1 MKKLFIILFLLLVS
15 TIPTYFHSGVA
26 CEPTETK
33 STEPTWEDGWKDFIP
48 ALIQVESEGNPR
60 ALGKNNDRGILQIT
74 PILVKEV
81 NRISGLAYTHDDA
94 WDPEK
99 SIEMFYII
107 ARKYCPE
114 QDFEKMAR
122 IWNGGPRGH
131 TKECTIA
138 YWNKVKNELDRNI

>member
-1 MKKLFIILFLLLVS
+1 MKKVIIILFLLCASTVS
-15 TIPTYFHSGVA
+15 TCFYSGVA
-26 CEPTETK
+26 REVVEV
-33 STEPTWEDGWKDFIP
+33 EPTWEDGWKDFIP
-48 ALIQVESEGNPR
+48 ALVQVESKSNPN
-60 ALGKNNDRGILQIT
+60 ALGNNNDRGILQIT

-114 QDFEKMAR
+114 HDFEKMAR
-122 IWNGGPRGH
+122 IWNGGPKGH
-131 TKECTIA
+131 TKECTII

>member
-1 MKKLFIILFLLLVS
+1 MKKILIILFLLLASTVS
-15 TIPTYFHSGVA
+15 TYFYSGVECDVA
-26 CEPTETK
+26 
-33 STEPTWEDGWKDFIP
+33 SEPTWEDGWRDFIP
-48 ALIQVESEGNPR
+48 ALVQVESRGNPN

-81 NRISGLAYTHDDA
+81 NRISGLTYTHDDA

>member
-1 MKKLFIILFLLLVS
+1 MKKILIILFLLLAS
-15 TIPTYFHSGVA
+15 TVPTYFYSGVECDVA
-26 CEPTETK
+26 AK
-33 STEPTWEDGWKDFIP
+33 PTWEDGWRDFIP
-48 ALIQVESEGNPR
+48 ALVQVESRGNPN
-60 ALGKNNDRGILQIT
+60 ALGNNNDRGILQIT

-81 NRISGLAYTHDDA
+81 NRISGLTYTHDDA

-122 IWNGGPRGH
+122 IWNGGPHGH
-131 TKECTIA
+131 TKDYTVA

>member
-1 MKKLFIILFLLLVS
+1 MKKILIILFLLLASTVS
-15 TIPTYFHSGVA
+15 TYFYSGIECDA
-26 CEPTETK
+26 AASE
-33 STEPTWEDGWKDFIP
+33 STWEDGWRDFIP
-48 ALIQVESEGNPR
+48 ALVQVESKGNPN

-81 NRISGLAYTHDDA
+81 NRISGLTYTHDDA

-99 SIEMFYII
+99 SVEMFYII

-122 IWNGGPRGH
+122 IWNGGPHGH
-131 TKECTIA
+131 TKDYTVA

>member
-1 MKKLFIILFLLLVS
+1 MKKIIIILFLLFAGTV
-15 TIPTYFHSGVA
+15 PTHFYSRVEYEVVEIELA
-26 CEPTETK
+26 
-33 STEPTWEDGWKDFIP
+33 WEDGWKDFIP
-48 ALIQVESEGNPR
+48 ALVQVESRGDPN

-81 NRISGLAYTHDDA
+81 NRISGLTYTHDDA

-114 QDFEKMAR
+114 HDFEKMAR

-131 TKECTIA
+131 TKDYTIA

>member
-1 MKKLFIILFLLLVS
+1 MKKIIIILFLLFAGTV
-15 TIPTYFHSGVA
+15 PTHFYSSV
-26 CEPTETK
+26 EYEVVEV
-33 STEPTWEDGWKDFIP
+33 EPTWEDEWKDFIP
-48 ALIQVESEGNPR
+48 ALVQVESRGNPN

-74 PILVKEV
+74 PVLVKEV
-81 NRISGLAYTHDDA
+81 NRISGLTYTHDDA

-114 QDFEKMAR
+114 HDFEKMAR

-131 TKECTIA
+131 TKDYTIA

>member
-1 MKKLFIILFLLLVS
+1 MKKIFVILFLLLVS
-15 TIPTYFHSGVA
+15 TIPTYFYSGVA
-26 CEPTETK
+26 REPTETK

-81 NRISGLAYTHDDA
+81 NRISGSTYTHDDA

-122 IWNGGPRGH
+122 IWNGGPKGH
-131 TKECTIA
+131 TKECTII

>member
-1 MKKLFIILFLLLVS
+1 MS
-15 TIPTYFHSGVA
+15 AIPTYFYSGVA

-122 IWNGGPRGH
+122 I
-131 TKECTIA
+131 
-138 YWNKVKNELDRNI
+138 

>member
-1 MKKLFIILFLLLVS
+1 MKKVFIILFLLLTS
-15 TIPTYFHSGVA
+15 AISTYFYLKTSKEIVVT
-26 CEPTETK
+26 EPTEP
-33 STEPTWEDGWKDFIP
+33 SWEDGWKDFIP
-48 ALIQVESEGNPR
+48 ALIQVESSGNPN

-81 NRISGLAYTHDDA
+81 NRISGSTYTHDDA

-131 TKECTIA
+131 TKDYTIT

>member
-1 MKKLFIILFLLLVS
+1 MKKIIIILFLLCAGTV
-15 TIPTYFHSGVA
+15 PTHFYSRV
-26 CEPTETK
+26 EYEVVEIE
-33 STEPTWEDGWKDFIP
+33 STWEDGWKDFIP
-48 ALIQVESEGNPR
+48 ALVQVESRGDPN

-107 ARKYCPE
+107 AQKYCPE
-114 QDFEKMAR
+114 HDFEKMAR

-131 TKECTIA
+131 TKDYTIA

>member
-1 MKKLFIILFLLLVS
+1 MS
-15 TIPTYFHSGVA
+15 TIPTYFYSGVA
-26 CEPTETK
+26 HETETK
-33 STEPTWEDGWKDFIP
+33 STESTWEDGWKDFIP

-122 IWNGGPRGH
+122 IWNGGPRGY
-131 TKECTIA
+131 TKECTVV

>member
-1 MKKLFIILFLLLVS
+1 MLVS
-15 TIPTYFHSGVA
+15 AIPTYFYSGITH
-26 CEPTETK
+26 ETETK
-33 STEPTWEDGWKDFIP
+33 PTEPTWEDGWKDFIP

>member
-1 MKKLFIILFLLLVS
+1 MKKIFIILFLLLVS
-15 TIPTYFHSGVA
+15 TIPTYFYSGVA

-48 ALIQVESEGNPR
+48 ALIQVESEGNPN

-81 NRISGLAYTHDDA
+81 KRISGLAYTHDDA

>member
-1 MKKLFIILFLLLVS
+1 MKKIFIILFLLCTGIV
-15 TIPTYFHSGVA
+15 PTHFYFGVKY
-26 CEPTETK
+26 EVVEV
-33 STEPTWEDGWKDFIP
+33 EPTWEDGWKDFIP
-48 ALIQVESEGNPR
+48 ALVQVESRGDPN
-60 ALGKNNDRGILQIT
+60 ALGNNNDRGILQIT

-81 NRISGLAYTHDDA
+81 NRISGLTYTHDDA

-99 SIEMFYII
+99 SVEMFYII

-122 IWNGGPRGH
+122 IWNGGPHGH
-131 TKECTIA
+131 TKDYTIA

>member
-1 MKKLFIILFLLLVS
+1 MKKILIILFRLLASTVS
-15 TIPTYFHSGVA
+15 TYFYSGVECDIA
-26 CEPTETK
+26 V
-33 STEPTWEDGWKDFIP
+33 SEPTWEDGWRDFIP
-48 ALIQVESEGNPR
+48 APVQVESKGNPN

-94 WDPEK
+94 WNPEK

-107 ARKYCPE
+107 TRKYCPE
-114 QDFEKMAR
+114 HDFEKMAR
-122 IWNGGPRGH
+122 IWNGGPHGH
-131 TKECTIA
+131 TKDYTIA

>member
-1 MKKLFIILFLLLVS
+1 MKKIFIILFLLLASTVS
-15 TIPTYFHSGVA
+15 TYFYSGVECDVA
-26 CEPTETK
+26 ASE
-33 STEPTWEDGWKDFIP
+33 STWEDGWRDFIP
-48 ALIQVESEGNPR
+48 ALVQVESRGNPN

-131 TKECTIA
+131 TKECTVA
-138 YWNKVKNELDRNI
+138 YWNKVKNELDKNI

>member
-1 MKKLFIILFLLLVS
+1 MKKIFVILFLLLVS
-15 TIPTYFHSGVA
+15 TIPTYFYSGVS

-33 STEPTWEDGWKDFIP
+33 STKPTWEDGWKDFIP

-122 IWNGGPRGH
+122 IWNGGPQGH